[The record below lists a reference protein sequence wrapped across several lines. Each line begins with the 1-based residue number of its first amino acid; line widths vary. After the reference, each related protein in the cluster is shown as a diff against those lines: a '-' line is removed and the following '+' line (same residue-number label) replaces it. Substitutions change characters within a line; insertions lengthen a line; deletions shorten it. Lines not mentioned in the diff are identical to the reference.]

1 MLFIL
6 KHSPFEGNTFALL
19 IATQNSN
26 YGVERLKTLLW
37 VSLGGVINDG
47 CTYDYCVVCDR

>member
-26 YGVERLKTLLW
+26 YGVERLKT
-37 VSLGGVINDG
+37 
-47 CTYDYCVVCDR
+47 